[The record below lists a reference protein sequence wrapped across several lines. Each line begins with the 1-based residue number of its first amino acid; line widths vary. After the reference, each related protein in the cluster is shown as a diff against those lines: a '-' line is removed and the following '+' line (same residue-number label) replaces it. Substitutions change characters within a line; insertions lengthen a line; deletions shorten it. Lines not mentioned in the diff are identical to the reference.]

1 MSVAMIEEKNTL
13 NTDRPNPI
21 EGTRLRLRPVD
32 LKDANYIYSLR
43 TDPRYNRYLSPVS
56 GTVDNQRHWI
66 EQYFERERGGT
77 EYYFV
82 IERKDN
88 NTPCGVVRIYDIRD
102 SQFTWG
108 SWILDEN
115 KPVKAALES
124 ALLVY
129 DFGFQHLKKEKAVFD
144 VRLDNEKVI
153 SFHAGFGAIETRR
166 DDINAYFVLSKEMFQ
181 NTREKFARIVR

>member
-1 MSVAMIEEKNTL
+1 M

-102 SQFTWG
+102 NQCTWG

-115 KPVKAALES
+115 KPSKAALES
-124 ALLVY
+124 ALLSY
-129 DFGFQHLKKEKAVFD
+129 GFGFNDLGLELIYFDALIKNEKA
-144 VRLDNEKVI
+144 I
-153 SFHAGFGAIETRR
+153 SFYVRFGAEELRK
-166 DDINAYFVLSKEMFQ
+166 DDKSIYFVLTKEIYQKAKEQFMYVVSQ
-181 NTREKFARIVR
+181 SVKS